1 VDFTGWFETKDGL
14 RCYPLTISDA
24 YSRHLICCEG
34 VRDPNGNR
42 VASAFDSAF
51 RQFGLPRAIRSD
63 SGPPFASV
71 GPAGLTN
78 LSVCWLRL
86 GIRVERIAPGKPQQ
100 NGRHE
105 RMHRTLGFEVD
116 VQGALPRQL
125 RAFDL
130 WRAEFNEER
139 PHAALGQKP
148 PASVYT
154 PSSLVY
160 PRRLLSPY
168 PGAWSQT
175 ARVDKEGF
183 ISFDRRKL
191 LIAKALRHQDDEL
204 VRGQMGQHP
213 AGPARGLSPP
223 RHHVRPPKAGL
234 DADAVP
240 RPIGLRP

>member
-1 VDFTGWFETKDGL
+1 VDFKGWFETKDGL
-14 RCYPLTISDA
+14 RCYPLTNSDA
-24 YSRHLICCEG
+24 YSRYLICCEG

-42 VASAFDSAF
+42 V
-51 RQFGLPRAIRSD
+51 
-63 SGPPFASV
+63 
-71 GPAGLTN
+71 
-78 LSVCWLRL
+78 
-86 GIRVERIAPGKPQQ
+86 APGKPQQ

-116 VQGALPRQL
+116 VQGDLPRQQ

-183 ISFDRRKL
+183 ISFDRRKV
-191 LIAKALRHQDDEL
+191 LIAKALRHQDVEL
-204 VRGQMGQHP
+204 VRVASESFEVRWVNILLGRLEGSRP
-213 AGPARGLSPP
+213 RAITSVRRKRGSTPTLF
-223 RHHVRPPKAGL
+223 L
-234 DADAVP
+234 DPEACAP
-240 RPIGLRP
+240 